1 MPTEASKG
9 GVLIYV
15 KNGLSFLPR
24 NDLNMSKP
32 KELEST
38 FIEIIDP
45 NGKNIVIGS
54 IYRHPCMDKSLFIDD
69 FMKPLCDKLLT
80 NYKKYYLAGDF
91 NFDLSNM
98 SHNESQIFFDTM
110 ISNFFQPSITIP
122 TKIN

>member
-1 MPTEASKG
+1 
-9 GVLIYV
+9 
-15 KNGLSFLPR
+15 
-24 NDLNMSKP
+24 
-32 KELEST
+32 
-38 FIEIIDP
+38 
-45 NGKNIVIGS
+45 
-54 IYRHPCMDKSLFIDD
+54 MDKSLFIDD

-122 TKIN
+122 TKINWNKHTIIDNIFTNQIGPGFRSGKISVGISDHLPSFLLVPNKNL